1 MTQKTKKL
9 SDVGVNLSKT
19 EQVALSKSP
28 FNAIYQPTEK
38 IPAIVVESFPELGK
52 FAAVR
57 FLEWV
62 QANPGGVIS
71 LPTGKTPEFFIKW
84 VEPNGSGRRPL

>member
-1 MTQKTKKL
+1 MQQ
-9 SDVGVNLSKT
+9 SSSVKT
-19 EQVALSKSP
+19 ENKIEFSNVETNALAKSS
-28 FNAIYQPTEK
+28 FDAIYQPTEN

-84 VEPNGSGRRPL
+84 VNHFLRG